1 MALSDLKVAAIL
13 KAFGTCP
20 DGQIRLIQGLGLRPV
35 IFIGLVLEYF
45 HHGF

>member
-1 MALSDLKVAAIL
+1 MRLPLSDLKVAAI
-13 KAFGTCP
+13 
-20 DGQIRLIQGLGLRPV
+20 LIQGLGLRPV